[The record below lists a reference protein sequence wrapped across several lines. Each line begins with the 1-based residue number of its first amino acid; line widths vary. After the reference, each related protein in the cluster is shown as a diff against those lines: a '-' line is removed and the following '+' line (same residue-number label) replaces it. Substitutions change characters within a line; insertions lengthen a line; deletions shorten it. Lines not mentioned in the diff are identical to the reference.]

1 MCKEK
6 SEKEYEKEDVEKD
19 IEALKGVLNVLVD
32 FLRNLKGPLADIIN
46 TVLSTMRGEELGED
60 VGAFYRKLVESG
72 VPEKTASELARRY
85 LEERLAISK
94 IVRIALSEIMR
105 GRKVRPEEIRELIKV
120 SKELESEENERK

>member
-46 TVLSTMRGEELGED
+46 TVLSTMRCED
-60 VGAFYRKLVESG
+60 AGAFYRKLVESG

>member
-46 TVLSTMRGEELGED
+46 TVLSTMRG
-60 VGAFYRKLVESG
+60 
-72 VPEKTASELARRY
+72 
-85 LEERLAISK
+85 
-94 IVRIALSEIMR
+94 
-105 GRKVRPEEIRELIKV
+105 
-120 SKELESEENERK
+120 